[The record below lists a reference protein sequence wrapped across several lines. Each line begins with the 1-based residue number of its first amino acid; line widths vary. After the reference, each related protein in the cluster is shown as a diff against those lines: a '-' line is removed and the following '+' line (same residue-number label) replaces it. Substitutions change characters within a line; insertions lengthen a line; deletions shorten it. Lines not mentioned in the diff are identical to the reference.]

1 MCVLIL
7 ISAAVFSYNGYGYPS
22 GHRMPPAASSPYFP
36 SGYGG
41 MPSFYMP
48 ELSSMPIGPS
58 HSMDFMSEQ
67 FQGHYLCH
75 QPCKCY
81 LVLCQSLSNI

>member
-1 MCVLIL
+1 
-7 ISAAVFSYNGYGYPS
+7 
-22 GHRMPPAASSPYFP
+22 MPPAASSPYFP

-75 QPCKCY
+75 VNVILSCVKACQIFSIRY
-81 LVLCQSLSNI
+81 SLV